1 MSWWVGGGG
10 GSGLDEVFVVG
21 WAIVVVGFL
30 GRGGGGGLGCD
41 WFCILVDILFY

>member
-1 MSWWVGGGG
+1 M
-10 GSGLDEVFVVG
+10 GSGSDEVFVVG
-21 WAIVVVGFL
+21 WAMVIVGFL